1 MPNPGQDEGG
11 KRERG
16 TGYDLLQSFLFE
28 EITPP
33 PLLSFLSSGGSS
45 TRRFFF
51 LFSFLSSR
59 LGFKLRPID
68 MNTKNEAAT
77 SFHFFFSLFRF
88 LKIWSPCV
96 FLLLLLFFRP
106 SIFNKVTTSKKK
118 ERKSEWV
125 QSARL

>member
-1 MPNPGQDEGG
+1 MCVCDWIFCCWRRFTVPNPGQDEGG

-16 TGYDLLQSFLFE
+16 AGYDLLQSFLF
-28 EITPP
+28 IFFVFSLRKLP

-77 SFHFFFSLFRF
+77 SFHFFFF
-88 LKIWSPCV
+88 LC
-96 FLLLLLFFRP
+96 FDF
-106 SIFNKVTTSKKK
+106 
-118 ERKSEWV
+118 
-125 QSARL
+125 